1 MPIKQKLNVLEID
14 RPLKQGET
22 AIDIFTKH
30 LTQYDLILFPA
41 KENDVEC
48 RIQCVSAKNIYL
60 MDFQRIFSVIIN
72 NGNGAF
78 YDFDTTEIDQDVF
91 YEILETLYAVEVKKL
106 TEIEKNN

>member
-30 LTQYDLILFPA
+30 LTQYDL
-41 KENDVEC
+41 
-48 RIQCVSAKNIYL
+48 
-60 MDFQRIFSVIIN
+60 
-72 NGNGAF
+72 
-78 YDFDTTEIDQDVF
+78 
-91 YEILETLYAVEVKKL
+91 LETLYAVEVKKL

>member
-1 MPIKQKLNVLEID
+1 
-14 RPLKQGET
+14 
-22 AIDIFTKH
+22 
-30 LTQYDLILFPA
+30 
-41 KENDVEC
+41 
-48 RIQCVSAKNIYL
+48 